1 MYTIWSQHTLM
12 LLPLH
17 SCTVRLRF
25 MFIRASLDDTRLAV
39 KCTVFESAVQFKHR
53 AYLSFTADLLSKA
66 KEVPMDFPDAGYKY

>member
-1 MYTIWSQHTLM
+1 MESAYSDMW

-25 MFIRASLDDTRLAV
+25 MFIRATLDDTRLV
-39 KCTVFESAVQFKHR
+39 VECTVLESAVQFKPR
-53 AYLSFTADLLSKA
+53 AYLSFSADQLLKA